1 MTGWFGTLDLERTS
15 IAERVR
21 RFQRALL
28 SLPELSLRLGWLDSE
43 LRNAPAAPMAEL
55 LEHVIKDSEQ
65 SAPDA
70 REALITIALWTAGH
84 AADETLE
91 KLRAAA
97 FEQRHVSLQ
106 RVIRRVAPSSMAPEP
121 DEPRVPDYGTG
132 RELSLGE
139 RRSLA
144 RRADRDGFDRLLRD
158 PHPMVL
164 RQLLGN
170 PRTTEADVV
179 RVTAFRPARAGL
191 IQEVARTHWL
201 TRSRVRMSILQNPG
215 APPAVAVPLVGLCS
229 SAELGEI
236 VRACDVQAIVR
247 LTAGELLERRPLARR
262 MSTRPPRQSILR
274 LRRGGGS
281 SPPS

>member
-1 MTGWFGTLDLERTS
+1 VTGWFGTLDLERTS
-15 IAERVR
+15 LGERVR

-28 SLPELSLRLGWLDSE
+28 SLPELGLRLGWLDSE
-43 LRNAPAAPMAEL
+43 LRHAPAAPMAEL
-55 LEHVIKDSEQ
+55 LEQVVSASET
-65 SAPDA
+65 SAADA

-84 AADETLE
+84 ATSDTLE

-97 FEQRHVSLQ
+97 YEQRHVSLQ
-106 RVIRRVAPSSMAPEP
+106 RVIRRVAPASLAPAE
-121 DEPRVPDYGTG
+121 DETRVPDYRTG

-179 RVTAFRPARAGL
+179 RVTAFRPARPSS

-201 TRSRVRMSILQNPG
+201 TRARVRMSILQNPG
-215 APPAVAVPLVGLCS
+215 APPAVAVPLVGLCT

-247 LTAGELLERRPLARR
+247 LTASELLERRPLARR
-262 MSTRPPRQSILR
+262 MSTKPPRQSILR
-274 LRRGGGS
+274 LR
-281 SPPS
+281 

>member
-1 MTGWFGTLDLERTS
+1 VTGWFVTLDLERTS
-15 IAERVR
+15 RAERAR
-21 RFQRALL
+21 RFLRALL

-43 LRNAPAAPMAEL
+43 LRSAPAAPMAEL
-55 LEHVIKDSEQ
+55 LEQVIEDSET
-65 SAPDA
+65 STPDA

-97 FEQRHVSLQ
+97 FAERHVSLQ
-106 RVIRRVAPSSMAPEP
+106 RVIRRVAPPSLPPEP
-121 DEPRVPDYGTG
+121 AEPRVPDYGTG

-179 RVTAFRPARAGL
+179 RVTAFRPARPSL

-215 APPAVAVPLVGLCS
+215 APPSVAVPLVGLCT

-247 LTAGELLERRPLARR
+247 LTAGELLELRPRAGR
-262 MSTRPPRQSILR
+262 MTTKPPPESMLRPR
-274 LRRGGGS
+274 
-281 SPPS
+281 PSNG

>member
-1 MTGWFGTLDLERTS
+1 M
-15 IAERVR
+15 AQRVR
-21 RFQRALL
+21 RFLRALL

-43 LRNAPAAPMAEL
+43 LRGAPAAPIAEL
-55 LEHVIKDSEQ
+55 LEHVIADSET

-84 AADETLE
+84 AADDTLE

-106 RVIRRVAPSSMAPEP
+106 RVIRRVAPASLPPEP

-132 RELSLGE
+132 RELTLGE

-179 RVTAFRPARAGL
+179 RVTAFRPARVGS

-215 APPAVAVPLVGLCS
+215 APPAVAVPLVGLCTTP
-229 SAELGEI
+229 ELAEI

-247 LTAGELLERRPLARR
+247 LTASELLERRPVAHR
-262 MSTRPPRQSILR
+262 MSTKPPRQSILR
-274 LRRGGGS
+274 LR
-281 SPPS
+281 

>member
-15 IAERVR
+15 IGERVR

-43 LRNAPAAPMAEL
+43 LRHAPGAPMAEL
-55 LEHVIKDSEQ
+55 LEQVVRDSEG

-97 FEQRHVSLQ
+97 FEQRLVSLQ
-106 RVIRRVAPSSMAPEP
+106 RVIRRVAPPSLPPME

-132 RELSLGE
+132 RELTLGE

-179 RVTAFRPARAGL
+179 RVTAFRPARASL

-201 TRSRVRMSILQNPG
+201 TRARVRMSILQNPG
-215 APPAVAVPLVGLCS
+215 APPAVAVPLVGLCT

-247 LTAGELLERRPLARR
+247 LTAGELLERRPLTRR
-262 MSTRPPRQSILR
+262 LSTKPPRQSILR
-274 LRRGGGS
+274 LR
-281 SPPS
+281 